1 MGILPDDV
9 LALFAGFSPSIG
21 HARRMLKIVRAEVYR
36 QIRLFR
42 IHLGVQLHNS
52 LESSVAGFQLRRYLQ
67 LAGQVTD
74 VLWVPQLRYLRE
86 RVTRVSRKAKGK
98 VHVPEGLQ
106 LPDDVIQVL
115 ELGPKFGVQSQR
127 TNPELLTVVRQV
139 SRNATE
145 ETGDL
150 VLAKNIAYQHGAMSM
165 TMSDVVIHKGSAV
178 VVRGAR
184 RK

>member
-1 MGILPDDV
+1 
-9 LALFAGFSPSIG
+9 
-21 HARRMLKIVRAEVYR
+21 MLKIVRAEVYR

-52 LESSVAGFQLRRYLQ
+52 FESSVAGFQLRRYLQ

-145 ETGDL
+145 GD
-150 VLAKNIAYQHGAMSM
+150 Y
-165 TMSDVVIHKGSAV
+165 
-178 VVRGAR
+178 
-184 RK
+184 

>member
-1 MGILPDDV
+1 MSNHAYTAMLNNDSSASQQV
-9 LALFAGFSPSIG
+9 YFLYALSDYVF
-21 HARRMLKIVRAEVYR
+21 
-36 QIRLFR
+36 
-42 IHLGVQLHNS
+42 
-52 LESSVAGFQLRRYLQ
+52 VAS
-67 LAGQVTD
+67 
-74 VLWVPQLRYLRE
+74 LRYLRE

-145 ETGDL
+145 
-150 VLAKNIAYQHGAMSM
+150 VLHVDPDVAGATFMAAASSVPAIAASIIAIMVAKAGAIRIFGRES
-165 TMSDVVIHKGSAV
+165 
-178 VVRGAR
+178 
-184 RK
+184 

>member
-67 LAGQVTD
+67 LAGQVTE

-86 RVTRVSRKAKGK
+86 RVTRDTGGVVR
-98 VHVPEGLQ
+98 VEGARTASYCTL
-106 LPDDVIQVL
+106 LDNRGDCL
-115 ELGPKFGVQSQR
+115 FGVGDMDIHRHISPQLVR
-127 TNPELLTVVRQV
+127 MHATPPGPCPLLGML
-139 SRNATE
+139 SRCYSATIVDE
-145 ETGDL
+145 
-150 VLAKNIAYQHGAMSM
+150 VLY
-165 TMSDVVIHKGSAV
+165 GSA
-178 VVRGAR
+178 A
-184 RK
+184 KKECCIHFSKS